1 MKRIKKYLRMLNVFI
16 CPSKFVDTF
25 VTKKGICVEELV
37 VVIVLTFIYRYLKL
51 KQVDEYFLIRPIL
64 SIVLFAAIQH
74 LIYLIGGGKS
84 KWNLMINLSIY
95 LHFIVVIGS
104 FFTGLP
110 VISIL
115 MFLGI
120 QLLGVYYH
128 YVIGKNIIGVNEK
141 FIKIFCGIEI
151 VGTLISV
158 NYQLL
163 TYLGRCVVY
172 SKHTQFFPLI
182 IK

>member
-1 MKRIKKYLRMLNVFI
+1 MLNVFI
-16 CPSKFVDTF
+16 SPGKFVNTF
-25 VTKKGICVEELV
+25 AEQEGICVKELV
-37 VVIVLTFIYRYLKL
+37 VVIVLTFIYRYFKL
-51 KQVDEYFLIRPIL
+51 RQIDEYFLIRPIV
-64 SIVLFAAIQH
+64 SIVLFATMQY

-84 KWNLMINLSIY
+84 KYKLMINLSIY
-95 LHFIVVIGS
+95 LHFIVIIGS
-104 FFTGLP
+104 LFTELP

-115 MFLGI
+115 VFLWI
-120 QLLGVYYH
+120 QLLGVYYQ
-128 YVIGKNIIGVNEK
+128 YVIGKNIMGVNEK

-151 VGTLISV
+151 VAILISV

-182 IK
+182 IN

>member
-1 MKRIKKYLRMLNVFI
+1 MERIEEYLKMLNVFI
-16 CPSKFVDTF
+16 NPSKFVNTF
-25 VTKKGICVEELV
+25 VEEEGICVKELV
-37 VVIVLTFIYRYLKL
+37 VVIVLTFIYRYLQL

-64 SIVLFAAIQH
+64 SIVLFATLQH

-84 KWNLMINLSIY
+84 KWSLVINLSIY

-110 VISIL
+110 VISIV
-115 MFLGI
+115 MFLWI
-120 QLLGVYYH
+120 QLLGVYYQ
-128 YVIGKNIIGVNEK
+128 YIIGKNIIGVNEK
-141 FIKIFCGIEI
+141 FIKFFCGVEI
-151 VGTLISV
+151 VAILISV